1 MTTSILQWALVCAI
15 TRFANA
21 SASASAVIDAS
32 LSAWMIGGYYAIC
45 AVTGSSDHPKTGFWS
60 VWPDDA
66 SKIIG
71 ACCLSW
77 AA

>member
-1 MTTSILQWALVCAI
+1 MTTSILLWALVCAI
-15 TRFANA
+15 TLFTNS
-21 SASASAVIDAS
+21 SASATIDAS
-32 LSAWMIGGYYAIC
+32 SSTWMIGGYYAIR
-45 AVTGSSDHPKTGFWS
+45 AAIGSSDHPKTGFWS